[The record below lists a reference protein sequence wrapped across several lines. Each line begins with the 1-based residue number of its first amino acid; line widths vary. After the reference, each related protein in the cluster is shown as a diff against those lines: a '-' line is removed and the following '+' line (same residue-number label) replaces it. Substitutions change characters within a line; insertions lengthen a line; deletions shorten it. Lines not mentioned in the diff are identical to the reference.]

1 MQRADSL
8 EKTLMLGK
16 IEGRRRREWQ
26 RMRWLYHITDS
37 VDMSLS
43 KLWEMVKDREA
54 LHVAVH
60 GVADVRHDWVTEQQ
74 QRNQRNSSRSPE
86 VRFKEPQ
93 TFISLPKT
101 RLKEYRSCTHPN
113 LISKPSLKLIAIKL
127 PTKSPWVG
135 IHSFHAQHGA
145 DSNGS
150 LVAKMIKNL
159 PAIYETWVWSW
170 VWKIPWRREWQAPPV
185 FLLGEFHKQRILVGY
200 NPCGC
205 KESDRPEQL
214 TYSQWADW
222 GLVPSGS
229 LVLIRWSEVFFTS
242 ASLKRV
248 EDWRIPL
255 EIRSSGTLAWGQAP
269 VIPLLPSRHL
279 EFQGRNRSLAGLG
292 LLLLV
297 RIWFILS

>member
-26 RMRWLYHITDS
+26 RMRWLDPITDS

-54 LHVAVH
+54 SHVAVH
-60 GVADVRHDWVTEQQ
+60 GVAKCWTWLSNWTTT
-74 QRNQRNSSRSPE
+74 NQRNPSRRSPE

-93 TFISLPKT
+93 TFISLPET

-113 LISKPSLKLIAIKL
+113 LISKPSLELIAIKL
-127 PTKSPWVG
+127 PTKSPWFG

-170 VWKIPWRREWQAPPV
+170 VWKIPWRREWQAPTV

-200 NPCGC
+200 SPCGC

-248 EDWRIPL
+248 EDWRFPL
-255 EIRSSGTLAWGQAP
+255 VIRSSGTLAWVQAP

-279 EFQGRNRSLAGLG
+279 EFQGKNRSPAGLR
-292 LLLLV
+292 LLFLV
-297 RIWFILS
+297 RIWFTLR